1 MSDSRGLCGGDMNI
15 YAVTGKPVA
24 HSLSPRLFNHVFAKK
39 GMDAVY
45 TRLGAE
51 SAEEALSLARQIGI
65 RGMNVTSPFKD
76 DMARLMDVLDSEAR
90 ETGAVNCVVF
100 SGGRALGYNTDVG
113 GVADAFRLNGVD
125 LRGKNAAV
133 LGTGGAGRAAFRALV
148 KEGANVTSLNRT
160 FSKARDL
167 ARRWGGRAEP
177 FDNLPEAVAGAEIV
191 VSAVA
196 TSEPL
201 LKPEW
206 LRPGQAVLDANYKD
220 SSLPAIARDRGC
232 RVVDGLDWLLSQAVP
247 AFEILTG
254 CPAETESMREAFAA
268 NAAGRSKA
276 AAISLIGMMGAG
288 KSTIGEMLSA
298 ELGCALIDLDVEIV
312 KATGIPIPRIFRE
325 KGEAHFRMVEN
336 ETAGRVIAGGKREIY
351 SLGGGALMNP
361 RNRELVKNRSFVIW
375 LWAETRELLKRIPAG
390 GRPLLENGDRE
401 RRLVEL
407 MSARL
412 PDYARASDL
421 VINTNGKPKQAVRKI
436 IDEIH

>member
-1 MSDSRGLCGGDMNI
+1 MNI

-45 TRLGAE
+45 TRLGAD
-51 SAEEALSLARQIGI
+51 SAEEALGVAGQIGI

-76 DMARLMDVLDSEAR
+76 DMARLMDALDPEAR

-100 SGGRALGYNTDVG
+100 SEGRTLGCNTDVG
-113 GVADAFRLNGVD
+113 GVAEAFRLNGVE
-125 LRGKNAAV
+125 LRRKNAVV

-148 KEGANVTSLNRT
+148 KEGAKVVSLNRT

-177 FDNLPEAVAGAEIV
+177 FENLPEAVAGAEIV

-201 LKPEW
+201 IKPEW
-206 LRPGQAVLDANYKD
+206 LHPGQAVLDANYRD
-220 SSLPAIARDRGC
+220 SGLKEIARGRGC
-232 RVVDGLDWLLSQAVP
+232 RIVDGLDWLLSQAVP

-254 CPAETESMREAFAA
+254 ETAEMESMREAFAEES
-268 NAAGRSKA
+268 AGRSRA
-276 AAISLIGMMGAG
+276 AGISLIGMMGAG

-298 ELGCALIDLDVEIV
+298 ELGCASIDLDAEII
-312 KATGIPIPRIFRE
+312 KTTGISIPRIFRE
-325 KGEAHFRMVEN
+325 RGEAHFRMAEN
-336 ETAGRVIAGGKREIY
+336 ETVGRVIAGGRKEIY

-361 RNRELVKNRSFVIW
+361 ENRELVKSRSFVIW

-401 RRLVEL
+401 RRLAEL

-421 VINTNGKPKQAVRKI
+421 IVNANGSPERAVRKI
-436 IDEIH
+436 IDEIR